1 MKEPEESD
9 LSKLA
14 ANLVRN
20 CLRIR
25 PEDNVTVFFYPHTLA
40 LAEDVATECFK
51 VGADVLLNLYTDA
64 YYAAYM
70 KHLSEE
76 SLRTPSVFCKG
87 LTELSTAEFWLG
99 AVYDP
104 AVFRGIPPGKMVA
117 NDEGETAA
125 HWPLARERKIRSLFV
140 GMGQVTRPRAK
151 AYGFSYTA
159 WERMMRAASSVPP
172 ARLAED
178 GKRLAAV
185 LGTADRVRI
194 AAGNGTDLS
203 FSLKGRP
210 VFVHDGVVDDEDIAR
225 GSYDA
230 AIPAGDVTVAPLET
244 SANGS
249 VVFDLP
255 QPWAG
260 RTVRRLRWDFSDGRL
275 TSWTGDAV
283 ALRLKAQWEKS
294 GGDRDRLGFLG
305 IGVNPKA
312 RTGFLTNNF
321 VRGVVTIGI
330 GGNEDQG
337 GTNKAGFFYGQALG
351 AATVEVDGKPV
362 VEKGKLL
369 LA

>member
-1 MKEPEESD
+1 
-9 LSKLA
+9 
-14 ANLVRN
+14 VRN
-20 CLRIR
+20 CLRIK

-40 LAEDVATECFK
+40 LAEDIATECFK
-51 VGADVLLNLYTDA
+51 VGADALLNLYTDA

-76 SLRTPSVFCKG
+76 SLRRPSVFCRG

-99 AVYDP
+99 ACYDP
-104 AVFRGIPPGKMVA
+104 AVFRNIPPGKMAA
-117 NDEGETAA
+117 NEEGEAAA

-151 AYGFSYTA
+151 AYGFSFPA
-159 WERMMRAASSVPP
+159 WERMMRVASSVSP
-172 ARLAED
+172 AKLAAD

-185 LGTADRVRI
+185 LGTADRVRVT
-194 AAGNGTDLS
+194 AGNGTDLE
-203 FSLKGRP
+203 FSVKGRP
-210 VFVHDGVVDDEDIAR
+210 VFVHDGVVDDEDIAH

-230 AIPAGDVTVAPLET
+230 GVPAGEVSLAPLET
-244 SANGS
+244 SVNGS
-249 VVFDLP
+249 VLFDAP
-255 QPWAG
+255 QPSAG
-260 RTVRRLRWDFSDGRL
+260 RLIRRLRWDFSDGRL

-283 ALRLKAQWEKS
+283 ALRLKAQWDKAGEDKE
-294 GGDRDRLGFLG
+294 RLGSLT

-312 RTGFLTNNF
+312 QTGFLIDHLT
-321 VRGVVTIGI
+321 RGAVTIGI

-337 GTNKAGFFYGQALG
+337 GASKSRFFHGQTLQ
-351 AATVEVDGKPV
+351 AATVEVDGKPI